1 MQNRDHAFRSLIVAV
16 IGSVLFL
23 CVVPVIV
30 SSTFLPAWA
39 IAALVVAGFV
49 GALWLIIKNIF

>member
-16 IGSVLFL
+16 IGLVLFL

-30 SSTFLPAWA
+30 SSTFLPAWV
-39 IAALVVAGFV
+39 IAALVVVFFV

>member
-16 IGSVLFL
+16 IGLVLFL

-39 IAALVVAGFV
+39 IAALFVAGFV
-49 GALWLIIKNIF
+49 GVLWLIIKNIF

>member
-1 MQNRDHAFRSLIVAV
+1 MPEPNQAFHSLAVAV
-16 IGSVLFL
+16 LGLIIFL

-39 IAALVVAGFV
+39 IAVLVGAGLV

>member
-1 MQNRDHAFRSLIVAV
+1 MKNRNHVFRSLIVAV
-16 IGSVLFL
+16 LGLILFL

-39 IAALVVAGFV
+39 IAALVIAGLV